1 MIPELQALGLASGA
15 ACAIVFGYVFASK
28 INPSHGFLCL
38 AEHLA
43 AGIVLSATVFEL
55 APIIPHGLETTEF
68 AWVSAGLI
76 TGFTFLLCI
85 RQFVGCH
92 GHGERKCEPGCSQR
106 GHVGC
111 GMGTAY
117 VPFTKSGIGSGFNFT
132 GGFNYAATASE
143 PPPACVAIAAPKEVD
158 NEDEVFTSNSNYATH
173 LLPTKSVEEIFEPIA
188 KQESSCMSCFRS
200 ICEGNAEKTSLLTNL
215 STQIAWN
222 RIAAVWIDVSVD
234 GFLVGIAT
242 VAQGTT
248 HENPGFIVAVA
259 LAIEILFLGVII
271 SPLFK
276 QRRTLGLF
284 VSMGLACSILLASF
298 LGSHVLSLCVN
309 TGPFY
314 GFVAFGVSALVW
326 LVIEELLLETHVVN
340 GSRFWLTLTFFLGF
354 YFVMCIRQVEHV
366 MGGHNEEMH
375 DMHA

>member
-28 INPSHGFLCL
+28 MNPSHGFLCL

-55 APIIPHGLETTEF
+55 APIIPHGLSTTEF

-111 GMGTAY
+111 GIGTAY

-158 NEDEVFTSNSNYATH
+158 NED
-173 LLPTKSVEEIFEPIA
+173 KEEISEPIG
-188 KQESSCMSCFRS
+188 KKESSCMSCFRS
-200 ICEGNAEKTSLLTNL
+200 IFEGNAEKTSLLTNL

-222 RIAAVWIDVSVD
+222 RIVAVWIDVSVD

-284 VSMGLACSILLASF
+284 VSMGLACSILLGSF
-298 LGSHVLSLCVN
+298 LGSHLLSLCVN

-326 LVIEELLLETHVVN
+326 LVVEELLLETHVVN

-366 MGGHNEEMH
+366 MDGHNEEMH